1 MYMICPESPIIHT
14 QFPNIE
20 KLKHKIAQSRKK
32 QSGWPTC
39 IIKASASQVFRPN
52 IDGPL
57 SLFTNIS
64 GISQCNV
71 GNGNVA
77 INSDNFFIS
86 NSEQIYTLEI
96 DSSLPT
102 QTLNI
107 HFGDELAQSAMQT
120 LTKSS
125 GFVLEHYK
133 SYSTP
138 LPVFFNSLYAINTE
152 IRNLLSIIYKTDDND
167 IFKIEEI
174 LILILEKILRSHS
187 TTIKEAERLPH
198 IKHANKVEI
207 YKRLL
212 IGRDYIY
219 SNTNRNISLQE
230 IAKVSMM
237 SRFHFLRAFKTA
249 FGKTPYQMLIS
260 KRIDKAK
267 ELLQSTDFPITDIC
281 YLIGF
286 ESVPSFTLLF
296 KKIIGCPPHTFRLS
310 KKSNFQ

>member
-1 MYMICPESPIIHT
+1 MDMICTESPIIHT

-71 GNGNVA
+71 GNGNVS
-77 INSDNFFIS
+77 INSEKFFIS

-125 GFVLEHYK
+125 DFVLEHYK

-138 LPVFFNSLYAINTE
+138 LPVFFNSLNAINTE
-152 IRNLLSIIYKTDDND
+152 IRTLLSIIYKTDDNH
-167 IFKIEEI
+167 ILKIEEI
-174 LILILEKILRSHS
+174 LTLILEKILVSHS
-187 TTIKEAERLPH
+187 QTIKQAERLHH
-198 IKHANKVEI
+198 IKYANKVEI

-219 SNTNRNISLQE
+219 SNTNRSISLQE
-230 IAKVSMM
+230 IAEVSMM
-237 SRFHFLRAFKTA
+237 SKFHFLRAFRTA
-249 FGKTPYQMLIS
+249 FGKTPYQMLITT
-260 KRIDKAK
+260 RIDKAK
-267 ELLQSTDFPITDIC
+267 ELLQTTDFSITDIC

-286 ESVPSFTLLF
+286 ESVPSFSLLF
-296 KKIIGCPPHTFRLS
+296 KKLIGCPPQIYRLRE
-310 KKSNFQ
+310 KSNFQ